1 MVKYYRE
8 FSKQFLGWY
17 LVIKLKLSVEVN
29 VSLDTATFSDFNMSI
44 LPPDVSLQNFHLLLI
59 SVILRKTN
67 STLN

>member
-1 MVKYYRE
+1 MVNYYRE

-17 LVIKLKLSVEVN
+17 LVIKLKLSVEVY